1 MNLPNKLATLRMVLV
16 IPFVLA
22 MDSAL
27 KIEMTNDNH
36 VNALSI
42 SMRIIAFIVFAVAS
56 ITDYYDGQ
64 IARKHNLVTNLGK
77 LLDPLAD
84 KILVVSGLMVFVKY
98 DKLSLWIALIIVGR
112 ELMVTGLRAI
122 AAAEGKIIAA
132 ETLGKWKT
140 ATQMLALCIMILFL
154 FKYTINNL
162 LMLIPLLLTIQSG
175 WEYFMK
181 SKSILNK

>member
-27 KIEMTNDNH
+27 KIEMANDNH
-36 VNALSI
+36 VNGLSI
-42 SMRIIAFIVFAVAS
+42 SMRIIAFIIFAVAS

-98 DKLSLWIALIIVGR
+98 DKL
-112 ELMVTGLRAI
+112 
-122 AAAEGKIIAA
+122 
-132 ETLGKWKT
+132 
-140 ATQMLALCIMILFL
+140 
-154 FKYTINNL
+154 N
-162 LMLIPLLLTIQSG
+162 
-175 WEYFMK
+175 
-181 SKSILNK
+181 SIEPRPEC